1 MWSTWNRWRHAGS
14 CHTMSLAR
22 TSSRHS
28 THSMQLP
35 RGCYS
40 CAEVENPVPYLAV
53 APMQTSVVELRS
65 RHPLGRTRTS
75 AVPPAAPL
83 ELQAAAAPF
92 PVAAS
97 HPTSP
102 SRSTTAPVMAQAL
115 EIVTA
120 AASTTKNSSERRRT
134 PRCSSRR
141 NSRRGSR
148 SPPRLRCSVNMP
160 VVSCFWNKS

>member
-35 RGCYS
+35 RGCCS

-75 AVPPAAPL
+75 AVPPAAP
-83 ELQAAAAPF
+83 AGRCCS
-92 PVAAS
+92 V
-97 HPTSP
+97 
-102 SRSTTAPVMAQAL
+102 SRGREPPDEPEQEHDGTCDGTGPGDSD
-115 EIVTA
+115 
-120 AASTTKNSSERRRT
+120 
-134 PRCSSRR
+134 
-141 NSRRGSR
+141 RGSQHDEEQQR
-148 SPPRLRCSVNMP
+148 DVRNLDIFIISLI
-160 VVSCFWNKS
+160 

>member
-75 AVPPAAPL
+75 AGDSDRGSQHDEEQQRDVRNLGIFIISLIQKNNISGFVTVYICMCISLTNAIACRDDIQINTVPPI
-83 ELQAAAAPF
+83 
-92 PVAAS
+92 
-97 HPTSP
+97 
-102 SRSTTAPVMAQAL
+102 STTSLAQ
-115 EIVTA
+115 
-120 AASTTKNSSERRRT
+120 KSE
-134 PRCSSRR
+134 S
-141 NSRRGSR
+141 
-148 SPPRLRCSVNMP
+148 
-160 VVSCFWNKS
+160 